1 MGIKLEIHI
10 LSGNDIGGQ
19 SPFVVVGLDKH
30 LKPELYK
37 TTAAPGTGSGSG
49 GQCTWNEVFELDLT
63 TAMKNVL
70 ADGHPEPTYITFNI
84 FDAGVQG
91 FPSLGSAGV
100 LLESIKAK
108 GSVEGEFPVVNGTG
122 SLALSVGP
130 PSSKRGWVHSDG
142 AKKAGIAGAVGVGIV
157 AAGLTARHFINK
169 KKEKDANKS
178 QGGAGVQSA
187 YSGASGGPPAGY
199 PGSSGGR

>member
-10 LSGNDIGGQ
+10 MSGSDIGGQ

-37 TTAAPGTGSGSG
+37 TTAAPGGA
-49 GQCTWNEVFELDLT
+49 QCTWNEVFELDLT
-63 TAMKNVL
+63 TTMKNVI

-100 LLESIKAK
+100 LLDTIKAN
-108 GSVEGEFPVVNGTG
+108 GTAEGEFPVVNGTG
-122 SLALSVGP
+122 SLSLSVGP
-130 PSSKRGWVHSDG
+130 PQKRGWVHSDG

-169 KKEKDANKS
+169 KKEKDSTKQNHT
-178 QGGAGVQSA
+178 VQSA
-187 YSGASGGPPAGY
+187 YSGPSGGAPAGY